1 MGDSAAS
8 ESRET
13 FGEKNAKHFDKVAPS
28 EWPQW
33 IVDLQQQIV
42 DFLVSPDF
50 PSWAGMDI
58 NTQAE
63 AQGSKRRML
72 DYACGDGLLSKALKP
87 LYASVIGVDVSGA
100 MLDKYRATTSSLG
113 LSEEE
118 MMGVR
123 GDFITG
129 ASQATEPPLPEE
141 ALGNFDMVAMS
152 MALHHVE
159 DAPVTMREL
168 ASRLKVGGKILIV
181 DWAPLDG
188 STAAQR
194 DYQEELRK
202 DNKEAIV
209 KERLAVHAARH
220 TVGKPEGFT
229 EAEQRL
235 LFEQA
240 SCRDFAWKLADT
252 LSYVE
257 PVDAKGQLYWAL
269 ATKA

>member
-1 MGDSAAS
+1 MSVAHHCPLLGS
-8 ESRET
+8 
-13 FGEKNAKHFDKVAPS
+13 KVAPG
-28 EWPQW
+28 EWPRW

-50 PSWAGMDI
+50 APWAGIDARD
-58 NTQAE
+58 Q
-63 AQGSKRRML
+63 SSRRRML

-87 LYASVIGVDVSGA
+87 LYASIIGVDVSGA
-100 MLDKYRATTSSLG
+100 MLDKYRATAAGLG
-113 LSEEE
+113 LSERE

-129 ASQATEPPLPEE
+129 ASQATEPPLPSE
-141 ALGNFDMVAMS
+141 ALGDFDMVAVS

-159 DAPVTMREL
+159 DAAAATREL
-168 ASRLKVGGKILIV
+168 VSRLKVGGKILIV

-194 DYQEELRK
+194 EYQEELRK
-202 DNKEAIV
+202 DDKEAVV

-240 SCRDFAWKLADT
+240 GCRDFAWKLADT

-257 PVDAKGQLYWAL
+257 PVDAKGQLYWAV
-269 ATKA
+269 ATKG